1 MGALKNKSEFLNIKV
16 ENSKINVEIHN
27 IKVEN
32 SNIKLEFLNIK
43 VEILNIKLEFLNIK
57 VEFSGMNL
65 CRKLCETLQS
75 IVNETVRK
83 TV

>member
-43 VEILNIKLEFLNIK
+43 VE
-57 VEFSGMNL
+57 FSGMNL

>member
-43 VEILNIKLEFLNIK
+43 VEILNIKLEF
-57 VEFSGMNL
+57 SGMNL
-65 CRKLCETLQS
+65 CRKLCETIQS

>member
-43 VEILNIKLEFLNIK
+43 VE
-57 VEFSGMNL
+57 FSGMKL
-65 CRKLCETLQS
+65 CRKLCETVQN

>member
-43 VEILNIKLEFLNIK
+43 VE
-57 VEFSGMNL
+57 FSGMNL
-65 CRKLCETLQS
+65 CRKLCETVQN